1 MLFDFYNFRYTSL
14 FIRYYHIPL
23 RLYDIREF
31 EYVLSVNFNGFLGL
45 VYTNQ
50 KRKDIPAFHYF
61 SILSYINSEDSS
73 LITLESNTKLLLSTY
88 INEQHIENNIFG
100 VILYGIKILKLPKN
114 LGIYYLSENKNN
126 IFSENDILDPDDSI
140 IFVYDYTELIK
151 NESIYT
157 IEIAGVVQEP
167 LYAEFNK
174 YPENIEFLEQKI
186 KNYFINKEY

>member
-1 MLFDFYNFRYTSL
+1 M
-14 FIRYYHIPL
+14 
-23 RLYDIREF
+23 
-31 EYVLSVNFNGFLGL
+31 
-45 VYTNQ
+45 
-50 KRKDIPAFHYF
+50 
-61 SILSYINSEDSS
+61 SYINSEDSS